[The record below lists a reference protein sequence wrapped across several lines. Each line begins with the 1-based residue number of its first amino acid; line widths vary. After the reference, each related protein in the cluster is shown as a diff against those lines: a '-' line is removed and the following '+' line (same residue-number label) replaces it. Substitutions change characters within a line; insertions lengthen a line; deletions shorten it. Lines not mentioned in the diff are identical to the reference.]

1 MISHFAGGGAS
12 SGARYVPID
21 RKTLSLELYLGCFP
35 HRSTATSRLYR
46 PCRSS
51 QSVHSLRIECFRR
64 EGHGHSDSDLLGGE
78 VRLRGAVAVEERV
91 LQQPRS
97 GAHDPVEFEAAA
109 RLLLQAILIR
119 SFDVLKCL
127 TVRETLTISLPK
139 ELRRGL
145 EKMAK
150 AEGVTSS
157 EYVRRAIKADIFR
170 RALRAARRELV
181 PQARAQ
187 GIYTDEDVFKI
198 VS

>member
-1 MISHFAGGGAS
+1 
-12 SGARYVPID
+12 
-21 RKTLSLELYLGCFP
+21 
-35 HRSTATSRLYR
+35 
-46 PCRSS
+46 
-51 QSVHSLRIECFRR
+51 
-64 EGHGHSDSDLLGGE
+64 
-78 VRLRGAVAVEERV
+78 
-91 LQQPRS
+91 
-97 GAHDPVEFEAAA
+97 
-109 RLLLQAILIR
+109 
-119 SFDVLKCL
+119 
-127 TVRETLTISLPK
+127 VRETLTISLPK

-150 AEGVTSS
+150 AEGVTNS

>member
-1 MISHFAGGGAS
+1 M
-12 SGARYVPID
+12 
-21 RKTLSLELYLGCFP
+21 TLSI
-35 HRSTATSRLYR
+35 SK
-46 PCRSS
+46 
-51 QSVHSLRIECFRR
+51 RR
-64 EGHGHSDSDLLGGE
+64 
-78 VRLRGAVAVEERV
+78 RGYC
-91 LQQPRS
+91 S
-97 GAHDPVEFEAAA
+97 K
-109 RLLLQAILIR
+109 AILIR